1 MNRKR
6 TMNRRRFM
14 QSAAGLGAAGMLAAC
29 TPGASQPASSGQV
42 AGAPALKFADNACVL
57 RYMTGGFTQAGP
69 EDNLVKQ
76 IQEEALRNEYG
87 LNVDIQFE
95 SASWADIDA
104 LMEVRLQTQGTDSVQ
119 RYAERV
125 LKWIATPGL
134 IRDIDDAVKE
144 YGKNLIP
151 AFPEVGWKYWMRE
164 DGKYIAIPS
173 MRITPADIEYLH
185 IRRDWLDK
193 IDRDIPTTVEE
204 LEEVL
209 QLFKDNNLGGDVTI
223 PLALENP
230 NWTFGSF
237 LAGPWVPEPADQFTM
252 MANGEPIDRIYG
264 SVMREERLDY
274 IQRLYA
280 KGLLNS
286 EWTSWQYDQVFDA
299 ATSGIIGCLSGGWWL
314 TNDTLHAQVEA
325 ADPSQDWVQIFP
337 PVGIKDKPNTGRVQ
351 AGGALERGLVV
362 ASWTE
367 CPEAI
372 VALAD
377 WENKSFDNYL
387 TARRGIEG
395 RHWEWGENG
404 SIKELRSPA
413 PNREY
418 SGMRATTWTTEWSN
432 KAALLPPEPGR
443 EPKDPVINTRV
454 RKTIHTRKQAHVPEA
469 GEYPTI
475 TQIDHWLP
483 YMFNESAVM
492 EGDMQAVRDEYF
504 TKIVKGE
511 LEVVAGLQEFW
522 DRWHAAGGET
532 RLNEVTAQYNAWIEN
547 NPEWKDPQATM
558 SPDHWN
564 VDPDFS
570 PAVGG

>member
-1 MNRKR
+1 MNRKQ
-6 TMNRRRFM
+6 TLNRRRFM
-14 QSAAGLGAAGMLAAC
+14 QGAVGLGAAGVLAAC
-29 TPGASQPASSGQV
+29 TPGVQQPAASEGA
-42 AGAPALKFADNACVL
+42 AGAPALKFADKACVL

-76 IQEEALRNEYG
+76 LQEDALRKEYG

-104 LMEVRLQTQGTDSVQ
+104 LMEVRLQTQGADSVQ
-119 RYAERV
+119 RYSERV

-209 QLFKDNNLGGDVTI
+209 QLFKDKNLGGDVTI

-230 NWTFGSF
+230 VWTFGSF
-237 LAGPWVPEPADQFTM
+237 LAGPWVPEPEEQFTM

-274 IQRLYA
+274 LQRLYA

-299 ATSGIIGCLSGGWWL
+299 ATSGLIGCLSGGWWL
-314 TNDTLHAQVEA
+314 TNDTLRNQVEA
-325 ADPSQDWVQIFP
+325 ADPAQDWVQVFP
-337 PVGIKDKPNTGRVQ
+337 PLARKDKPNTGRIQ

-362 ASWTE
+362 ASWSE

-395 RHWEWGENG
+395 RHWEWGEGG

-418 SGMRATTWTTEWSN
+418 SGMRATTWTTAWSN
-432 KAALLPPEPGR
+432 KAALLPPEPGK

-454 RKTIHTRKQAHVPEA
+454 RKTLHTRKQAHVPEA

-492 EGDMQAVRDEYF
+492 DADMQAVRDEYF
-504 TKIVKGE
+504 TKIIKGE

-522 DRWHAAGGET
+522 DRWYAAGGEV
-532 RLNEVTAQYNAWIEN
+532 RQKEVTTQYNAWIEK

-558 SPDHWN
+558 SPEQWN
-564 VDPDFS
+564 IDPTFS
-570 PAVGG
+570 PEVSA

>member
-1 MNRKR
+1 
-6 TMNRRRFM
+6 M
-14 QSAAGLGAAGMLAAC
+14 QSQRTIDRRSFLKGAAGLGVAGALAAC
-29 TPGASQPASSGQV
+29 SPGVAPQAASTSG
-42 AGAPALKFADNACVL
+42 PALKFADRACVF

-69 EDNLVKQ
+69 EDNLVKEL
-76 IQEEALRNEYG
+76 QEEALRQEYG
-87 LNVDIQFE
+87 INVDIRYE

-119 RYAERV
+119 RYAEAV

-144 YGKNLIP
+144 YGQNLIP
-151 AFPEVGWKYWMRE
+151 AFPEVGWKFWMRE
-164 DGKYIAIPS
+164 DEKYMAIPS

-185 IRRDWLDK
+185 IRRDWLDQ
-193 IDRDIPTTVEE
+193 IDRDVPTTLEE

-209 QLFKDNNLGGDVTI
+209 ELFREQRLGGDVTI

-230 NWTFGSF
+230 NWTFASF
-237 LAGPWVPEPADQFTM
+237 LCGPWVPEPEEQLAM
-252 MANGEPIDRIYG
+252 MARGEAIDRLYG

-274 IQRLYA
+274 IQRLYG
-280 KGLLNS
+280 KGLLNP
-286 EWTSWQYDQVFDA
+286 EWPTWQYDQVFDA

-314 TNDTLHAQVEA
+314 TNDTLQRQVEG
-325 ADPSQDWVQIFP
+325 ADPTQDWVQIFP
-337 PVGIKDKPNTGRVQ
+337 PLGLKDKPETGRIQ

-362 ASWTE
+362 TSWAE

-387 TARRGIEG
+387 IARYGIPDK
-395 RHWEWGENG
+395 HWKWGEG
-404 SIKELRSPA
+404 GWIEDLRTAP

-432 KAALLPPEPGR
+432 KAALLPPRPGM
-443 EPKDPVINTRV
+443 EPKQPEINLLV
-454 RKTIHTRKQAHVPEA
+454 RKTLHTRQQAHVPEE
-469 GEYPTI
+469 GEYPAI
-475 TQIDHWLP
+475 TQVDHWLP
-483 YMFNESAVM
+483 YMFNESAIL
-492 EGDMQAVRDEYF
+492 EGDMQTTRNEYF

-522 DRWHAAGGET
+522 DKWMAAGGEV
-532 RLNEVTAQYNAWIEN
+532 RLREVTEQFNPWIEA
-547 NPEWKDPQATM
+547 NPEWKDPKASL
-558 SPDHWN
+558 SPESWN
-564 VDPDFS
+564 TERVLP
-570 PAVGG
+570 PRKNA